1 MSILKKERTVKEY
14 KKKLE
19 ILPESTRKSKL
30 QAVKEFQKFTQ
41 KFHNCTPEI
50 LSDELLILKKQ
61 NEDEYIDAC
70 YDILQSWINDYSKNH
85 NANTLRTI
93 FTNLRSFLY
102 FLGVKT
108 ADQDIRQQLTFPK
121 IQKEE
126 KYPLS
131 HNELRKIC
139 DDQVRNPIRKALYL
153 ACSSSGMRISEALQI
168 KKSDLIFKE
177 RIQITLKPEITKTQ
191 TGRTI
196 FLSKECQNTLSGYIN
211 DLSDDDFVFSSGKSP
226 SRQRVV
232 QECNRL
238 SGIVERLG
246 LGEKYS
252 SSRFHKITSH
262 SFRAFFFTNASR
274 KHGENYAHK
283 LTGHGGYLIQYDRMT
298 NEDKLKM
305 YIDLEPDLV
314 IYDITKKQ
322 LEIEKLKQ
330 EQNSQLKEMKD
341 EIQSLKDHLSKEDD
355 RKIEKLIREGR
366 IKLTHS
372 KSLS

>member
-1 MSILKKERTVKEY
+1 MSILKKERTVEEY
-14 KKKLE
+14 RKKLE

-30 QAVKEFQKFTQ
+30 QAVREFQKFTQ
-41 KFHNCTPEI
+41 KNHSCTPEI
-50 LSDELLILKKQ
+50 LTDELLILKKQ
-61 NEDEYIDAC
+61 NENEYIDAC

-85 NANTLRTI
+85 NANTLRTT

-121 IQKEE
+121 IKKEE

-131 HNELRKIC
+131 HDQLRKIC

-168 KKSDLIFKE
+168 RKSDLIFKD

-191 TGRTI
+191 AGRTI
-196 FLSKECQNTLSGYIN
+196 FLSKECHDTILEYFNS
-211 DLSDDDFVFSSGKSP
+211 LSDEDFIFYAGKLSP
-226 SRQRVV
+226 RHRVV

-238 SGIVERLG
+238 SGTVERLG

-252 SSRFHKITSH
+252 SSGFHKITSH

-298 NEDKLKM
+298 NEEKLKM

-314 IYDITKKQ
+314 IYDTTKKQ

-330 EQNSQLKEMKD
+330 EQNSQFKQMRD
-341 EIQSLKDHLSKEDD
+341 EIQYLKEHLSKQDND
-355 RKIEKLIREGR
+355 KIKKLIQEGI
-366 IKLTHS
+366 IKFTNS
-372 KSLS
+372 KSSS